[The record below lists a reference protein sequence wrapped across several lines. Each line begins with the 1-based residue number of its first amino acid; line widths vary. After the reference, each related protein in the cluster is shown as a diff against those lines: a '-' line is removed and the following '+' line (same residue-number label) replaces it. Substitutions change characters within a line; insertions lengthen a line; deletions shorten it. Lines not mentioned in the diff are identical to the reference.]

1 MRHTETHN
9 LTGKAVAAAVAAA
22 LFTMGSPAEAA
33 AVTYPQI
40 SESITSPDTDAIVTY
55 TDETDPAIVKTAPV
69 VPGSD
74 TDAAA
79 GITLTLKSLTV
90 TNQTTGNDTV
100 RCGLGISAVSGLE
113 GTGEKMSTTTGGVHL
128 AVSGDVTVTSRAN
141 AIETA
146 DNNNVDGTIGGNLT
160 LESTEGDGILG
171 EAGSHYP
178 TLDRGVLLTLSG
190 GRASITSDGAY
201 GIETDSSTVKVR
213 IEGASDTVVTSKA
226 SFGVFVGTA
235 AKWIFSAP
243 ERAARE
249 AKSRFRVSA
258 PPCPRSWSSRK
269 AT

>member
-100 RCGLGISAVSGLE
+100 R
-113 GTGEKMSTTTGGVHL
+113 
-128 AVSGDVTVTSRAN
+128 
-141 AIETA
+141 
-146 DNNNVDGTIGGNLT
+146 
-160 LESTEGDGILG
+160 
-171 EAGSHYP
+171 
-178 TLDRGVLLTLSG
+178 
-190 GRASITSDGAY
+190 
-201 GIETDSSTVKVR
+201 
-213 IEGASDTVVTSKA
+213 
-226 SFGVFVGTA
+226 
-235 AKWIFSAP
+235 
-243 ERAARE
+243 
-249 AKSRFRVSA
+249 
-258 PPCPRSWSSRK
+258 
-269 AT
+269 